1 MGKSIICVYAT
12 RQIDSNLFMASTVFR
27 GLNEAGYQTDMVFA
41 GTRNVIDDFKR
52 DYAHWFR
59 KVVYLTIPD
68 SRLKKIC
75 DKHPA
80 TRLGYSFYRHFLVD
94 GFSHLATTA
103 IKKELGN
110 RVYDCILSF
119 IPPIISGRLAIEIR
133 KRLGLESRKLIQFWT
148 DPLSLGRCDSVDDI
162 PWTRFVHKWQERRLL
177 KQADKVV
184 FCYPLLCE
192 SEQKLHPAYAHK
204 MLWSDVSYVKHD
216 NCVRPA
222 NTIPVIG
229 LFGAYQ
235 SHVRNIK
242 PLLDAIKGL
251 PEYKFIIRGDGDLPY
266 DVSDIPNLD
275 IEHGRKP
282 ASEIERLEAFCD
294 ILLSLGG
301 LSGLTH
307 PAGKTFYY
315 ADYDKPIVHIG
326 DGKNALFFEKY
337 LNGFESR
344 YIHCY
349 NISDD
354 IIQAVHK
361 AVSELTDFKLHISER
376 MDAAVIAK
384 KIIED

>member
-1 MGKSIICVYAT
+1 MKKILCVYAT

-27 GLNEAGYQTDMVFA
+27 GLKEAGYETDMVFA
-41 GTRNVIDDFKR
+41 GTNKVISDFKSN
-52 DYAHWFR
+52 YEYWFG
-59 KVVYLTIPD
+59 KVVYIPIPD
-68 SRLKKIC
+68 SGLKKIC
-75 DKHPA
+75 DKHSV
-80 TRLGYSFYRHFLVD
+80 TRLGYSFYRHFVAD
-94 GFSHLATTA
+94 GFCHLATTA

-110 RVYDCILSF
+110 RAYDCILSF

-148 DPLSLGRCDSVDDI
+148 DPLSLGRCDSIDDI

-204 MLWSDVSYVKHD
+204 MHWSDVSYVNHD
-216 NCVRPA
+216 NNIRPA
-222 NTIPVIG
+222 NTIPIIG

-251 PEYKFIIRGDGDLPY
+251 PKYKFIIRGDGDLPY
-266 DVSDIPNLD
+266 DVSGIPNLD

-282 ASEIERLEAFCD
+282 VSEIERLEASCD

-315 ADYDKPIVHIG
+315 ADYNKPIVHIS
-326 DGKNALFFEKY
+326 DGKNALYFENY

-349 NISDD
+349 NISED
-354 IIQAVHK
+354 IIKAVHE
-361 AVSELTDFKLHISER
+361 AVNELADFKLHIPER
-376 MDAAVIAK
+376 MNASVIAR